1 MRRRLASLRGNEP
14 KIPTLRIEKRA
25 RLLRVA
31 DRGIHSPLDPSFY
44 YPRGLVF
51 YWCFASLSDTQW
63 WHGRMAGQS
72 GLNRGAVADFATAG
86 LSGVRALP
94 LGQVIHSRPDQTE
107 NLNCNI

>member
-1 MRRRLASLRGNEP
+1 
-14 KIPTLRIEKRA
+14 
-25 RLLRVA
+25 
-31 DRGIHSPLDPSFY
+31 
-44 YPRGLVF
+44 
-51 YWCFASLSDTQW
+51 
-63 WHGRMAGQS
+63 MAGQS